1 MNPLPNST
9 LRLLVVDD
17 DPNTRALLGEALEIS
32 GANVKVSSS
41 AQEAR
46 QTIASW
52 HPDLMISDLGMP
64 REDGYELIRRV
75 RGLAPEEGGT
85 TPAIACTGYTR
96 NEDRARALDAGFD
109 AVVTKPVNL
118 DLLLATIAHV
128 AGVREFGSAGGVN
141 ALPASDASAA
151 AVARPRS
158 APDS

>member
-32 GANVKVSSS
+32 GANVKVSAS

-64 REDGYELIRRV
+64 REDGYQLIRRV
-75 RGLAPEEGGT
+75 RSLPADQGGT
-85 TPAIACTGYTR
+85 IPAIAATGMTGSR
-96 NEDRARALDAGFD
+96 VLHQVKHSRIS
-109 AVVTKPVNL
+109 
-118 DLLLATIAHV
+118 LA
-128 AGVREFGSAGGVN
+128 
-141 ALPASDASAA
+141 
-151 AVARPRS
+151 
-158 APDS
+158 